1 MFFHIN
7 EPEYLRLV
15 NMTITNRKEA
25 IFVLGALLGCRTREI
40 LGAKYTDI
48 DYENKTIYF
57 QRAISFEKES
67 VWILEEKSIFTPN
80 KKYPLTE
87 RMLIVIEWLKTNSE
101 QNRQKLGS
109 EFNTK
114 YSDFLCIKENGE
126 PASFALNKDTKDIRD
141 KLKITSEFAHTWKS
155 KIDNLE
161 NVEMRKFQFKWLRY
175 SVKLMMKNAGV
186 SQKDI
191 DIIFGRKYIDSKTKL
206 EIMRKAYDLLDKYI
220 EEKSSQVKNK

>member
-1 MFFHIN
+1 
-7 EPEYLRLV
+7 
-15 NMTITNRKEA
+15 
-25 IFVLGALLGCRTREI
+25 
-40 LGAKYTDI
+40 
-48 DYENKTIYF
+48 
-57 QRAISFEKES
+57 
-67 VWILEEKSIFTPN
+67 
-80 KKYPLTE
+80 
-87 RMLIVIEWLKTNSE
+87 MLIVIEWLKTNSE

-155 KIDNLE
+155 KI
-161 NVEMRKFQFKWLRY
+161 VEMRKFQFKWLRY